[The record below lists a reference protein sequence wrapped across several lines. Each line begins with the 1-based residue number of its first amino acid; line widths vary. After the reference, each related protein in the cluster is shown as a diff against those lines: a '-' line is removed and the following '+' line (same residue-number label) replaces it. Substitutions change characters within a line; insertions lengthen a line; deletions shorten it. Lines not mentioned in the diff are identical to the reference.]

1 MLQVIR
7 ESVFPY
13 LQPMLDLR
21 EDQEV
26 AFMSYQPVSKLS
38 LKTCHLVQK
47 ITCD

>member
-7 ESVFPY
+7 EAVFPY

-26 AFMSYQPVSKLS
+26 TFMQLLS
-38 LKTCHLVQK
+38 LKTRHLVQK